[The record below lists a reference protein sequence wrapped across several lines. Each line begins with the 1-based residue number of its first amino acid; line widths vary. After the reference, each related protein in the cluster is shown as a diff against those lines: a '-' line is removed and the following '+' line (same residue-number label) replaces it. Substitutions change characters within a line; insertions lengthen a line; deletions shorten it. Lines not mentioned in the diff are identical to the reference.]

1 MKKQYII
8 PEMEVIEIKTQ
19 QQILTSSTP
28 VLGEEEYVPGTD
40 LII

>member
-28 VLGEEEYVPGTD
+28 GLGEEYYSTD
-40 LII
+40 PII